1 MVTTQPRPAIAARNI
16 CIAFD
21 GVPILKKVNF
31 TLQAGEVHGVAGSNG
46 AGKST
51 LMKILNGVYAYD
63 SGQLRVFGRSVR
75 FTSPQM
81 ARRAGIA
88 MVYQDLSLIPTM
100 TVAQNIFLHQA
111 PYRRGPLI
119 DDRRCNQKA
128 LELLASVGVEADT
141 SPQARVEEISSGQ
154 KQIVEIVKALAH
166 DPKILILDEPTA
178 SLTQTEIERLFAVV
192 RRLKQR
198 GISIVY
204 ITHYLRDIFAICD
217 AITVL
222 RDGETVFVQK
232 TQATTVSRVVDEL
245 VGQATESFQWPRR
258 DGLRT
263 GTPLLSVDRLTTE
276 RVHEVSLDV
285 YRGEIVGIAGLLGSG
300 RSELLNA
307 LYGVDR
313 IIGGAVRLNGRTQ
326 RNRSTGDAIAGG
338 ISLVPENRREQGL
351 ITDFTVSDN
360 VVLSIIAQLARR
372 LFIDES
378 KVLSIV
384 TGCIASLGIKTQGP
398 GQTVRLLSGGNQQ
411 KIVVA
416 KCLAGGARI
425 LLLDDPTFGV
435 DIHAKHEIM
444 KIIRE
449 YVDRGN
455 GAIFVSSEFKEIASF
470 CDATYIM
477 KWGGITDF
485 IADRVTEDDLV
496 HAVQ

>member
-1 MVTTQPRPAIAARNI
+1 MVTTQPRPAIAAQDI

-63 SGQLRVFGRSVR
+63 SGQLRVFDRSVR

-232 TQATTVSRVVDEL
+232 TQVTTVSRVVDEL

-263 GTPLLSVDRLTTE
+263 GTPLLSVDRITTE

-313 IIGGAVRLNGRTQ
+313 IIGGAVRLN
-326 RNRSTGDAIAGG
+326 
-338 ISLVPENRREQGL
+338 
-351 ITDFTVSDN
+351 
-360 VVLSIIAQLARR
+360 
-372 LFIDES
+372 
-378 KVLSIV
+378 
-384 TGCIASLGIKTQGP
+384 
-398 GQTVRLLSGGNQQ
+398 
-411 KIVVA
+411 
-416 KCLAGGARI
+416 
-425 LLLDDPTFGV
+425 
-435 DIHAKHEIM
+435 
-444 KIIRE
+444 
-449 YVDRGN
+449 
-455 GAIFVSSEFKEIASF
+455 
-470 CDATYIM
+470 
-477 KWGGITDF
+477 
-485 IADRVTEDDLV
+485 
-496 HAVQ
+496 